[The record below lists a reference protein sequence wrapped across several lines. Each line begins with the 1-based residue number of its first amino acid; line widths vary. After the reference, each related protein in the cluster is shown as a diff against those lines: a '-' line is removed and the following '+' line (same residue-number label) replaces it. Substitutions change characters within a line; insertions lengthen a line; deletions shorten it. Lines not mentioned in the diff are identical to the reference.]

1 VAIAAGTGARA
12 LVRQTGFDIPV
23 HAKKRMIFTFHCRDN
38 LADFPLLIDSTGV
51 YCRPEG
57 PGYLCGSAPPADADP
72 DADGDFEVD
81 YRFFDDH
88 VWPVLAARV
97 PAFEAIKRG
106 RAWAGHYDMNSF
118 DHNALVG
125 AVPGT
130 SNVWL
135 ANGFSGHGLQ
145 QSPAV
150 GNYLAELI
158 CGKTAATAIDLGD
171 LAPKRLVEMRPLF
184 EKNVV

>member
-1 VAIAAGTGARA
+1 
-12 LVRQTGFDIPV
+12 
-23 HAKKRMIFTFHCRDN
+23 
-38 LADFPLLIDSTGV
+38 
-51 YCRPEG
+51 
-57 PGYLCGSAPPADADP
+57 
-72 DADGDFEVD
+72 
-81 YRFFDDH
+81 
-88 VWPVLAARV
+88 
-97 PAFEAIKRG
+97 
-106 RAWAGHYDMNSF
+106 
-118 DHNALVG
+118 
-125 AVPGT
+125 VPGT